1 MIKKPFLSI
10 LIVCT
15 LSSGCAFKNQA
26 GAHINLFQMTVTAPV
41 LATLKGDIFSG
52 LATGYSDGTGVIEV
66 QSEVETNK
74 HCVGEFRYVRRGVSG
89 IGTMTCNDGAKAD
102 FNFTALDSFSGYGYG
117 SSTRGAVTFTF
128 GLTPDQSS
136 KYLLK
141 PFPEVEKV
149 TKKLLKKGPPARV
162 GVPK

>member
-1 MIKKPFLSI
+1 MIKKPLISI
-10 LIVCT
+10 FIVCA
-15 LSSGCAFKNQA
+15 LSSGCAFKNAA
-26 GAHINLFQMTVTAPV
+26 GSYIDLLQMTVTAPV

-52 LATGYSDGTGVIEV
+52 WATGYADGTGVIGV
-66 QSEVETNK
+66 QSEVDTDK

-89 IGTMTCNDGAKAD
+89 VGTMTCNDGAKAD

-117 SSTRGAVTFTF
+117 SSSRGAVTFTF

-141 PFPEVEKV
+141 PFPEIKKITE
-149 TKKLLKKGPPARV
+149 KLLNKGPTGINKRR
-162 GVPK
+162 